1 MRSLP
6 RILRRATRL
15 GAIGLLC
22 LCPAASLVVGED
34 AKKPEDLQQRLGGA
48 QRCLAHVST
57 DKPIYRTGENVYV
70 RAVVVDAL
78 TRAPWMSN
86 VLVQVEIVSPKG
98 DTIARGMAGV
108 ENGSLGYQWP
118 IEESAAGG
126 DYKVKVSFPN
136 NGYPPAERGF
146 NIRAF
151 RQRRLRTQIEFARE
165 GYGPGDEV
173 AATLQVSR
181 SEGGIPA
188 GAKASVVARVD
199 QREVWQG
206 TATVEASGFATVR
219 FKLPQTIVQ
228 GDGTLSFAIEDGG
241 VVETAAKTIPIL
253 VATVDLKAYP
263 EGGDLIAGLENRV
276 YFESIAPNGR
286 PADIV
291 IQLVDSNK
299 MVILKAKTEHEGRGS
314 FVFTPQVD
322 TTYTLQVIEPWIVT
336 TKIDLPK
343 ASRSVTLR
351 AAKDRYPAGEP
362 VEVAIGWGEALPH
375 VQVVV
380 TNHEVAVAS
389 KIINP
394 TEEKFLHT
402 WTPVSLDLP
411 KEIAGILRITLYDN
425 DGRPRAERLIY
436 REPADKMNVALE
448 LDRQSYI
455 PGGKVTLKI
464 KTTDSA
470 GKPIAGFVGLTVT
483 DDAVLEM
490 IETREKAPRLPV
502 QVYIEPEVRELAD
515 AHVYLSNDPKAPRAL
530 DLLLGTQ
537 GWRRFAFFNID
548 EFLKTYGD
556 AARRVLAQ
564 MNPPIPRAA
573 WGGRFARGGIAI
585 GDGVREGV
593 EMDEFALGAAVVRD
607 KKAEAKLGIVEQRE
621 DEKMRNKPEE
631 AAMAKRTPAPAI
643 AAPAMPPPLQ
653 ERQMAG
659 RLRRFEAEA
668 LVNLDEVRSPIVA
681 VRVYAHAVRPNRQ
694 PNDRVDFTE
703 TLYWSAGIATNDSG
717 ETSVTFDLCDSVSSF
732 RAMAD
737 GYTKTGSFGAGDAVI
752 ESRRPFYVEVK
763 APLETTA
770 GDEIQMPVVL
780 VNETDKAMESGLVVS
795 AGAGIKLGKF
805 PEIVKVPAHSRTRVV
820 VPANVGNKA
829 GLADLIVSAS
839 SGEFTDSVTRKV
851 SAKPLGFPVALN
863 FGGLLEGKV
872 SHTVAIPKS
881 LTEGGMTAQA
891 VVYPTPLGNLTKA
904 LEALVRDPCGCFE
917 QASSS
922 NYPLVMGMQYFQ
934 THTGIDPALIARS
947 REKLAAGYKLLTGYE
962 SKQKG
967 YEWFGGD
974 PGHEAL
980 SAYGLLEF
988 TDMAQVHPVDPKM
1001 TERTREWLM
1010 KRRDGKGGFERNSRA
1025 LDSFGGAPSDITNAY
1040 ITWALACAEEKDIA
1054 KELDAIR
1061 DAAGKSDDPYL
1072 IALAAGALIESGRKA
1087 DAAPLLKRLTTMQDK
1102 DGSIQ
1107 GAKTSITRSGGI
1119 SLLVETTALSV
1130 LAWLSDGAYAGN
1142 TEKAM
1147 KWLCQ
1152 ACEGG
1157 RFGSTQSTV
1166 LALKAIIEY
1175 DKSRARP
1182 KADGT
1187 LILSVDGKSI
1197 ESLGFK
1203 KTTEGALEFRDFAGT
1218 LLPGEHVVTLEMKD
1232 GSPMPY
1238 SLAIEYS
1245 AEKPSDAKGCPLE
1258 IQTKVTETSVAEGN
1272 PVEVVARVRNTK
1284 DEGLPMTMAIVGLPG
1299 GLEPRHEQL
1308 KEAVKAGKFSF
1319 YEIRGREVAIYF
1331 RDLAPKAEREI
1342 VISAIGAVPGTYVGP
1357 ASRAYLYYTPEEK
1370 KWTDGLRVSIT
1381 PK

>member
-1 MRSLP
+1 MRVSP
-6 RILRRATRL
+6 RILRRTARL
-15 GAIGLLC
+15 GAICLLC
-22 LCPAASLVVGED
+22 LCPVATPVVGEG

-78 TRAPWMSN
+78 ARAPWMSN
-86 VLVQVEIVSPKG
+86 VLAQVEVISPKG
-98 DTIARGMAGV
+98 DTITRGMATV

-118 IEESAAGG
+118 IEEAVAGG
-126 DYKVKVSFPN
+126 DYKVKVTVL
-136 NGYPPAERGF
+136 GGAPAERQF
-146 NIRAF
+146 NVRAF

-165 GYGPGDEV
+165 GYGPADEV
-173 AATLQVSR
+173 TATLQVSR
-181 SEGGIPA
+181 AEGGIPV

-206 TATVEASGFATVR
+206 TTTVDASGFATVR
-219 FKLPQTIVQ
+219 FKLPETIVQ

-263 EGGDLIAGLENRV
+263 EGGDLVAGIENRV

-291 IQLVDSNK
+291 VQLVDSNGTA
-299 MVILKAKTEHEGRGS
+299 ILKAKTEHEGRGS
-314 FVFTPQVD
+314 FVFTPQAD

-336 TKIDLPK
+336 TRIDLPK
-343 ASRSVTLR
+343 ASKGITLR
-351 AAKDRYPAGEP
+351 ATKDRYPAGEP
-362 VEVAIGWGEALPH
+362 IEVEIGWGEALPN
-375 VQVVV
+375 VRVVV
-380 TNHEVAVAS
+380 SNREVIAA
-389 KIINP
+389 
-394 TEEKFLHT
+394 EKTVQPIQERYLQT
-402 WTPVSLDLP
+402 GTSVSLDLP
-411 KEIAGILRITLYDN
+411 KEAAGVLRVTLIDN
-425 DGRPRAERLIY
+425 EGRPRAERLIY
-436 REPADKMNVALE
+436 REPAEKMNVALE

-455 PGGKVTLKI
+455 PAGKVTLKV
-464 KTTDSA
+464 KTTDGT
-470 GKPIAGFVGLTVT
+470 GKPVAGFVGLAVT

-537 GWRRFAFFNID
+537 GWRRFALINVD
-548 EFLKTYGD
+548 DFLKTYGD
-556 AARRVLAQ
+556 QARRVLAQ
-564 MNPPIPRAA
+564 MNPPTPQAL
-573 WGGRFARGGIAI
+573 GGRFPRGGIAI
-585 GDGVREGV
+585 GDAAREGMAV
-593 EMDEFALGAAVVRD
+593 EKLAVRAADVRD
-607 KKAEAKLGIVEQRE
+607 EKAEARRKEVAPRE
-621 DEKMRNKPEE
+621 DEKMGNKGVE
-631 AAMAKRTPAPAI
+631 APMPKRLPAPLAATPAP
-643 AAPAMPPPLQ
+643 MPD
-653 ERQMAG
+653 RQMAD
-659 RLRRFEAEA
+659 RVKRPVARPEAMAERPA
-668 LVNLDEVRSPIVA
+668 LPPIIA

-694 PNDRVDFTE
+694 PNDRVDFAE
-703 TLYWSAGIATNDSG
+703 TLYWNAGVATNDKG
-717 ETSVTFDLCDSVSSF
+717 EASVTFDLCDSVSSF
-732 RAMAD
+732 RVMAD

-763 APLETTA
+763 APLETTT

-780 VNETDKAMESGLVVS
+780 VNETDKAMESALVVS
-795 AGAGIKLGKF
+795 AGAGIQLGKF
-805 PEIVKVPAHSRTRVV
+805 PEKVKIPAHSRMRVV
-820 VPANVGNKA
+820 VPANVENKA
-829 GLADLIVSAS
+829 GRGDLIVSAGA
-839 SGEFTDSVTRKV
+839 GEFTDSVTRQV
-851 SAKPLGFPVALN
+851 SAKPLGFPVAVN
-863 FGGLLEGKV
+863 FGGMLEGKV
-872 SHTVAIPKS
+872 SHTLTIPKS

-934 THTGIDPALIARS
+934 THTGVDPALITRS

-962 SKQKG
+962 CKQKG

-988 TDMAQVHPVDPKM
+988 TDMSQVHPVDPRM

-1010 KRRDGKGGFERNSRA
+1010 KRCDGKGGFERNPRA
-1025 LDSFGGAPSDITNAY
+1025 LDSFGGAPPDITNAY
-1040 ITWALACAEEKDIA
+1040 ITWALACAKEKDIA
-1054 KELDAIR
+1054 KELDAVR

-1072 IALAAGALIESGRKA
+1072 IALAAGALIESNRKA
-1087 DAAPLLKRLTTMQDK
+1087 DAAPLLKRLATMQDK

-1107 GAKTSITRSGGI
+1107 GAKTSITRSGGV

-1130 LAWLSDGAYAGN
+1130 LAWLSDGAYAGH

-1166 LALKAIIEY
+1166 LALKAIIAY

-1187 LILSVDGKSI
+1187 LILSVDGKVI
-1197 ESLGFK
+1197 ESLDVK
-1203 KTTEGALEFRDFAGT
+1203 KTAEGALEFRDFAGT

-1245 AEKPSDAKGCPLE
+1245 AETPSDAKACPLE
-1258 IQTKVTETSVAEGN
+1258 IQTRMTETSVPEGN
-1272 PVEVVARVRNTK
+1272 PVEMVARVRNTK

-1308 KEAVKAGKFSF
+1308 KQAVKAGKFSF

-1342 VISAIGAVPGTYVGP
+1342 VISAIASVPGTYVGP

-1370 KWTDGLRVSIT
+1370 RWTDGLHVSIT

>member
-1 MRSLP
+1 
-6 RILRRATRL
+6 
-15 GAIGLLC
+15 
-22 LCPAASLVVGED
+22 
-34 AKKPEDLQQRLGGA
+34 
-48 QRCLAHVST
+48 
-57 DKPIYRTGENVYV
+57 
-70 RAVVVDAL
+70 
-78 TRAPWMSN
+78 MSN
-86 VLVQVEIVSPKG
+86 VWAQVEIISPKG
-98 DTIARGMAGV
+98 DTIARGVAGV

-118 IEESAAGG
+118 IDGSVAGG

-146 NIRAF
+146 NIRVF

-165 GYGPGDEV
+165 GYGPSDEV

-181 SEGGIPA
+181 SEGGIPV

-206 TATVEASGFATVR
+206 TTTVEASGFATVR

-228 GDGTLSFAIEDGG
+228 GDGTLSFAIADGG

-253 VATVDLKAYP
+253 LATVDLKAYP
-263 EGGDLIAGLENRV
+263 EGGDLVAGIENRV

-291 IQLVDSNK
+291 VELVDSK
-299 MVILKAKTEHEGRGS
+299 KTVLLKAKTEHEGRGS
-314 FVFTPQVD
+314 FVFTPQAD

-343 ASRSVTLR
+343 AGRSVTLR
-351 AAKDRYPAGEP
+351 ATKDRYPAGEP
-362 VEVAIGWGEALPH
+362 VEIAIGWGEALPN
-375 VQVVV
+375 VQIVVS
-380 TNHEVAVAS
+380 NREA
-389 KIINP
+389 IIADKTVKP
-394 TEEKFLHT
+394 SEEKFLHT
-402 WTPVSLDLP
+402 WTSVSLDLP
-411 KEIAGILRITLYDN
+411 KEIAGILRITLHDN

-455 PGGKVTLKI
+455 PGGKVTLKV

-502 QVYIEPEVRELAD
+502 QVYVEPEVRELAD

-548 EFLKTYGD
+548 EFLKIYGD

-573 WGGRFARGGIAI
+573 WGGRFARGRAEIE
-585 GDGVREGV
+585 EGV
-593 EMDEFALGAAVVRD
+593 EVEKLAFRAAVDRD
-607 KKAEAKLGIVEQRE
+607 EKAEGRPREGEPRE
-621 DEKMRNKPEE
+621 DDKMRNRPDE
-631 AAMAKRTPAPAI
+631 AAMAKRAPVPAV
-643 AAPAMPPPLQ
+643 AAPVMPPPLLEQ
-653 ERQMAG
+653 QMAG
-659 RLRRFEAEA
+659 RLRPAA
-668 LVNLDEVRSPIVA
+668 LVNLDEVGSPIVA

-703 TLYWSAGIATNDSG
+703 TLYWNAGIATDDKG
-717 ETSVTFDLCDSVSSF
+717 EASVAFDLCDSVSSF

-737 GYTKTGSFGAGDAVI
+737 GYTKAGSFGAGDAVI

-763 APLETTA
+763 APLETTT
-770 GDEIQMPVVL
+770 GDEIRMPVVL
-780 VNETDKAMESGLVVS
+780 VNETDKAMESGLVLS

-805 PEIVKVPAHSRTRVV
+805 PETVKVPAHSRTRVV
-820 VPANVGNKA
+820 VPVNVENKA
-829 GLADLIVSAS
+829 GLADLIVSAGA
-839 SGEFTDSVTRKV
+839 GEFTDSITRKL
-851 SAKPLGFPVALN
+851 SAKPLGFPIALN

-872 SHTVAIPKS
+872 SHTVTIPKS

-934 THTGIDPALIARS
+934 THTGVDPALIARS

-962 SKQKG
+962 CKQKG

-988 TDMAQVHPVDPKM
+988 SDMAQVHPVDSQM
-1001 TERTREWLM
+1001 IERTREWLM
-1010 KRRDGKGGFERNSRA
+1010 KRRDGKGGFERNARA
-1025 LDSFGGAPSDITNAY
+1025 LDSFGGAPPDITNAY

-1072 IALAAGALIESGRKA
+1072 IGLAAGALIESGRKA

-1102 DGSIQ
+1102 DGSIK
-1107 GAKTSITRSGGI
+1107 GAKTSITRSGGV

-1187 LILSVDGKSI
+1187 LILSVDGKAI
-1197 ESLGFK
+1197 ESLDFK

-1238 SLAIEYS
+1238 SLAIEYT
-1245 AEKPSDAKGCPLE
+1245 AEKPGDAKGCPLE

-1284 DEGLPMTMAIVGLPG
+1284 DEGLPMTMVIVGLPG

-1342 VISAIGAVPGTYVGP
+1342 VLSAIASVPGTYVGP

-1370 KWTDGLRVSIT
+1370 KWTDGLRVSVT

>member
-1 MRSLP
+1 M
-6 RILRRATRL
+6 
-15 GAIGLLC
+15 
-22 LCPAASLVVGED
+22 VVGED
-34 AKKPEDLQQRLGGA
+34 ASKQRDIQRRLGGA
-48 QRCLAHVST
+48 QRCLAHVAT
-57 DKPIYRTGENVYV
+57 DKPIYRTGESVYV

-78 TRAPWMSN
+78 TRAPWMTN
-86 VLVQVEIVSPKG
+86 GMAQVEIISPKG
-98 DTIARGMAGV
+98 DTIARGMASV

-118 IEESAAGG
+118 IDESVAGG

-165 GYGPGDEV
+165 GYGPSDEV
-173 AATLQVSR
+173 TATLQVSR
-181 SEGGIPA
+181 SEGGIPV

-206 TATVEASGFATVR
+206 TTTVDASGFATVR

-263 EGGDLIAGLENRV
+263 EGGDLVAGLENRI

-291 IQLVDSNK
+291 AQLVDSK
-299 MVILKAKTEHEGRGS
+299 KAVILQAKTEHEGRGS
-314 FVFTPQVD
+314 FVFTPQAD
-322 TTYTLQVIEPWIVT
+322 TTYTLEVIEPWIVT
-336 TKIDLPK
+336 TRIDLPR
-343 ASRSVTLR
+343 ANRGVTLR
-351 AAKDRYPAGEP
+351 ATKERYAAGEP
-362 VEVAIGWGEALPH
+362 IEIEVGWSEALPN
-375 VQVVV
+375 VRVVV
-380 TNHEVAVAS
+380 SNREVAVAN
-389 KIINP
+389 KTIQP
-394 TEEKFLHT
+394 TEEKSLHT
-402 WTPVSLDLP
+402 WASVPLDLP

-425 DGRPRAERLIY
+425 NGRPRAERLIY
-436 REPADKMNVALE
+436 REPADKMNVAFE

-455 PGGKVTLKI
+455 PGGKVTLKV
-464 KTTDSA
+464 KTTDAA
-470 GKPIAGFVGLTVT
+470 GNPVAGFVGLTVS

-548 EFLKTYGD
+548 EFLKIYGD
-556 AARRVLAQ
+556 AARRVLAEMQ
-564 MNPPIPRAA
+564 RPVPQARVF
-573 WGGRFARGGIAI
+573 GLARGGMVLDAALP
-585 GDGVREGV
+585 EGV
-593 EMDEFALGAAVVRD
+593 AFGERAKVAADARD
-607 KKAEAKLGIVEQRE
+607 KKAELNLGVAEQKEKAGMREIRQDPAAKRLPLQPAATPMPARPAAPPPIAARIVRPGAGRQ
-621 DEKMRNKPEE
+621 
-631 AAMAKRTPAPAI
+631 AMAD
-643 AAPAMPPPLQ
+643 
-653 ERQMAG
+653 
-659 RLRRFEAEA
+659 EA
-668 LVNLDEVRSPIVA
+668 LFEMELQQQLIA
-681 VRVYAHAVRPNRQ
+681 VRVYAHTVRPNRQ
-694 PNDRVDFTE
+694 PNDRVDFAE
-703 TLYWSAGIATNDSG
+703 TLYWNAGIATNDKG
-717 ETSVTFDLCDSVSSF
+717 EASVSFDLCDSVSSF

-737 GYTKTGSFGAGDAVI
+737 GYTKTGSFGSADAVL
-752 ESRRPFYVEVK
+752 ESRQPFYVEVK
-763 APLETTA
+763 APLETTT
-770 GDEIQMPVVL
+770 GDEIRMPVVL
-780 VNETDKAMESGLVVS
+780 VNETDNAMESGLVVS
-795 AGAGIKLGKF
+795 ANAGVKLGQFTEK
-805 PEIVKVPAHSRTRVV
+805 VKVPAHSRTRVI
-820 VPANVGNKA
+820 VPANVENKA
-829 GLADLIVSAS
+829 GLGDLIVSAS
-839 SGEFTDSVTRKV
+839 AGEFSDSITRKIT
-851 SAKPLGFPVALN
+851 AKPLGFPIALN
-863 FGGLLEGKV
+863 FGGVLEGKV
-872 SHTVAIPKS
+872 SHAILIPKT

-891 VVYPTPLGNLTKA
+891 VIYPTPLGNLTKA

-922 NYPLVMGMQYFQ
+922 NYPLVMGMQYFE
-934 THTGIDPALIARS
+934 THTGVDPALITRS
-947 REKLAAGYKLLTGYE
+947 RDKLAAGYKLLTGYE
-962 SKQKG
+962 CKQKG

-988 TDMAQVHPVDPKM
+988 TDMAQVHPVDPQM
-1001 TERTREWLM
+1001 MERTREWLM
-1010 KRRDGKGGFERNSRA
+1010 KRRDGKGGFERNARA
-1025 LDSFGGAPSDITNAY
+1025 LDSFGGAPPDITNAY
-1040 ITWALACAEEKDIA
+1040 ITWALACAKEKDIA

-1072 IALAAGALIESGRKA
+1072 IALAAGALIESDRKN
-1087 DAAPLLKRLTTMQDK
+1087 DAAPLLKRLATMQDK
-1102 DGSIQ
+1102 DGSIK
-1107 GAKTSITRSGGI
+1107 GAKTSITRSGGV

-1166 LALKAIIEY
+1166 LALKAIIAY

-1187 LILSVDGKSI
+1187 LILSVDGNVL
-1197 ESLGFK
+1197 ESLDFK

-1238 SLAIEYS
+1238 SLAVEYT
-1245 AEKPSDAKGCPLE
+1245 AEKPADAKGCPLE
-1258 IQTKVTETSVAEGN
+1258 IQTRITEASVAEGN
-1272 PVEVVARVRNTK
+1272 PVEIVARVRNTK
-1284 DEGLPMTMAIVGLPG
+1284 DAGLPMTMVIVGLPG

-1331 RDLAPKAEREI
+1331 RDLPPKAEREI
-1342 VISAIGAVPGTYVGP
+1342 VISALASVPGTYVGP

-1370 KWTDGLRVSIT
+1370 KWTDGLRVTVT